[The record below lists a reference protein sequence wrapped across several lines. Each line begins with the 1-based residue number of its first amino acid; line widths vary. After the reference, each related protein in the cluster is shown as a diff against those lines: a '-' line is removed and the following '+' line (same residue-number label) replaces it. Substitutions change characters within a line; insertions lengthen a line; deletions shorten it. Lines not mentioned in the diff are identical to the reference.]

1 MYDACS
7 DPYAL
12 PCLLQRKLADELKD
26 LRSKLKE
33 KARDDDERA
42 GLADPSR
49 STSQRARSKEYV
61 DFERQEAELQQSL
74 LRLELENKQYQDA
87 LKKARP
93 CSPFAATCTRG
104 SMRAQQGCLHCVFET
119 RGDFPCASP
128 IRSRP
133 AARGSPR

>member
-104 SMRAQQGCLHCVFET
+104 SMRAQQGCLHCVFDT
-119 RGDFPCASP
+119 
-128 IRSRP
+128 
-133 AARGSPR
+133 